1 MDSKILMES
10 ILLVNTINNYL
21 NSTDEEFYYE
31 EILMEYK
38 IALIRYI
45 DKYFNTT
52 LNDPNKVLEFLND
65 VNNRTKDKLN
75 ELNLYAK
82 QYTSENEM
90 YMDLLILI
98 TDYMDK
104 SGYDEEK
111 IEFWFKNSQDNRNK
125 DARLYSIY
133 KSLENLNFFE
143 RNGFNKTN
151 EESGRTIKMV
161 NPNKKNDDK

>member
-38 IALIRYI
+38 TALIRYI

-143 RNGFNKTN
+143 RNGFNKNN

-161 NPNKKNDDK
+161 NPTKKNDDK